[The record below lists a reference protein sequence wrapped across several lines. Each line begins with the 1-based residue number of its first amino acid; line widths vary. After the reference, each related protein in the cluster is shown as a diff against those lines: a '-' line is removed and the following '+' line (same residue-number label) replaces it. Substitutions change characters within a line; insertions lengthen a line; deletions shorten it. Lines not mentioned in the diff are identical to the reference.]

1 MVNFIDYS
9 ISYKTM
15 FEQSALSL
23 LAWRA
28 LLKKL
33 EHSTLVLKGIYQNQL
48 ISWPMVKVPI
58 LLQRHMC
65 FNFSSLSFSPS
76 YNKPIFLPL
85 QAMQLQSPRLL
96 MSGALLSLRGHRC
109 FHSSQAFMDQHLCRI
124 LLLWSWVDY
133 WPDQDFHGCRF
144 ERILL
149 WREILVRCL

>member
-9 ISYKTM
+9 IPYKTM

-23 LAWRA
+23 FDWRV

-33 EHSTLVLKGIYQNQL
+33 EHSTLVLIGIYQNEI

-65 FNFSSLSFSPS
+65 FNFSSLSFCPS

-85 QAMQLQSPRLL
+85 QVMQLQSSRLL

-124 LLLWSWVDY
+124 LLLWYWVDY
-133 WPDQDFHGCRF
+133 RPDQDFHGSRF

-149 WREILVRCL
+149 WREIFVRCL